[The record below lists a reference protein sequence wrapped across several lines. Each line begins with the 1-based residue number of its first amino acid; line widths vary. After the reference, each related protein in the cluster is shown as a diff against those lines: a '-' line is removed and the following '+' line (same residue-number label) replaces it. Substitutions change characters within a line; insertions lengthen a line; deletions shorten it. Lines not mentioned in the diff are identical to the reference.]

1 MFQLFDQIIE
11 TNIYYFDFSYFR
23 FSKKMDK
30 ELNDVITTEY
40 NILDWHGAPVEY
52 RPAPLVALQF
62 HEVRL
67 NLPMPPDPT
76 QEKIK
81 LDKQKKG
88 ATKK

>member
-1 MFQLFDQIIE
+1 LILVISDSQ
-11 TNIYYFDFSYFR
+11 
-23 FSKKMDK
+23 KMDK
-30 ELNDVITTEY
+30 ELNDVITAEY

-81 LDKQKKG
+81 LDKQKKEQRKNND
-88 ATKK
+88 AVLRAQRRRR